1 MNSNGIKSLLKH
13 SMAND
18 LLKTVEK
25 LFKLHVVD
33 VIHPSSIIDSEK
45 LLYSETENNVLQYE
59 TYQCQMGL

>member
-1 MNSNGIKSLLKH
+1 
-13 SMAND
+13 MAND
-18 LLKTVEK
+18 LLKSVEK